1 MEKNIFRRGIQTVL
15 ILFLQGFLLFISAWT
30 LKWMWAWIFILLG
43 VIILIINAIVIPR
56 EVIEERGK
64 KKDNVKKWDK
74 MLTTINIIPSLGI
87 YIISGLDH
95 RFHWTKDFLPVINIM
110 GIGLVFL
117 GSMLFTWSMI
127 SNKFFS
133 TLVRIQDDR
142 DHKIASGGP
151 YKYVRH
157 PGYAGFIIMSLAT
170 PVSLG
175 SIYGLPMAFLV
186 AVVFVIRT
194 ILEDKTLKTEL
205 IGYEEFSK
213 KVKYRLIPFLW

>member
-1 MEKNIFRRGIQTVL
+1 MGKNIFRRGIQTIL
-15 ILFLQGFLLFISAWT
+15 ILFFQGFLLFISAWT